1 MYSVPSHGAH
11 NEVSTCLL
19 FLFQIK
25 FGAIFEDPFILH
37 GEPSCTV
44 CQYVMQGERN
54 ILADL
59 YISQV
64 GSVLG
69 GELMSIVSSAVVVRL
84 TVGLYQF
91 VSTDAYRSHSDMLQQ
106 GGRHRRRGEGG
117 RGGSMSYD
125 GVKRLVQVEKSGLM
139 EVKLFSL
146 GCHAKQK
153 ASEKST
159 SHENVLLHE

>member
-1 MYSVPSHGAH
+1 MRCLRACYSFSKSSLGKSLRIHSSSMVSHLALCA
-11 NEVSTCLL
+11 SMLC
-19 FLFQIK
+19 
-25 FGAIFEDPFILH
+25 
-37 GEPSCTV
+37 S
-44 CQYVMQGERN
+44 GERN

-91 VSTDAYRSHSDMLQQ
+91 VPTDAYRSHSDMLQQ
-106 GGRHRRRGEGG
+106 GGRHRRRGQGG

-125 GVKRLVQVEKSGLM
+125 GVKRLV
-139 EVKLFSL
+139 
-146 GCHAKQK
+146 
-153 ASEKST
+153 
-159 SHENVLLHE
+159 